1 MRRTGTCRWLPE
13 CLRVR
18 FIKERNEVFLRKWS
32 QELKHTEQIYEQ
44 ISRSAK
50 HENHEKLAEL
60 KERISLL
67 KEVIGHA

>member
-1 MRRTGTCRWLPE
+1 M
-13 CLRVR
+13 
-18 FIKERNEVFLRKWS
+18 FLRKWS

-50 HENHEKLAEL
+50 HESHEKLAEL

-67 KEVIGHA
+67 KEVIGHV